1 MIITGTLI
9 NVMAVALGSTLGIA
23 LHSRLPQR
31 AVETLFQAN
40 GLFTIAL
47 GVSMALKANEWMI
60 VIVSLLLGSVAGELL
75 NLELI
80 FNEKAS
86 LLGSRL
92 KLGNQGF
99 TEGMLTAFLLFCMGS
114 MTILGAIEEGMS
126 GRAEL
131 LYIKSLMDGISS
143 VALASGL
150 GWGVLFSIVPL
161 FAYQASLTLLAAG
174 FGQFMPDLMINS
186 ISSTGGVILIGL
198 GLNLTG
204 ISKLRI
210 INMLPALIFVIL
222 GTYLFL
228 WINPV
233 H

>member
-222 GTYLFL
+222 GTYLFFMD
-228 WINPV
+228 
-233 H
+233 

>member
-1 MIITGTLI
+1 MTGTLI

>member
-9 NVMAVALGSTLGIA
+9 NVMAVAVGSSLGIA

-47 GVSMALKANEWMI
+47 GVSMALKADEWII

-75 NLELI
+75 HLELL
-80 FNEKAS
+80 FNEKAT

-92 KLGNQGF
+92 KIGNQGF

-161 FAYQASLTLLAAG
+161 FAYQASLTLLSAG
-174 FGQFMPDLMINS
+174 LGQFMPELMING

-222 GTYLFL
+222 GSYLFL
-228 WINPV
+228 WINPA

>member
-60 VIVSLLLGSVAGELL
+60 VIVSLLFGSVAGELL

>member
-9 NVMAVALGSTLGIA
+9 NVMAVAVGSSLGIA

-47 GVSMALKANEWMI
+47 GVSMALKADEWII

-75 NLELI
+75 HLELL
-80 FNEKAS
+80 FNEKAT

-92 KLGNQGF
+92 KIGNQGF

-131 LYIKSLMDGISS
+131 LYIKSLMDGISC

-161 FAYQASLTLLAAG
+161 FAYQASLTLLSAG
-174 FGQFMPDLMINS
+174 FGQFMPELMINS

-222 GTYLFL
+222 VSYLFL
-228 WINPV
+228 WINPA

>member
-9 NVMAVALGSTLGIA
+9 NVMAVAVGSSLGIA

-47 GVSMALKANEWMI
+47 GVSMALKADEWII

-75 NLELI
+75 HLELL
-80 FNEKAS
+80 FNEKAT

-92 KLGNQGF
+92 KIGNQGF

-161 FAYQASLTLLAAG
+161 FAYQASLTLLSAG
-174 FGQFMPDLMINS
+174 FGQFMPELMINS

-222 GTYLFL
+222 GSYLFL
-228 WINPV
+228 WINPA